1 MCAGYYNYQQGHV
14 PDCRDGTFRGPVIH
28 PQHWPDDLDYEKKRI
43 VVAGSGATAITL
55 VPALAEKREVVML
68 QRSPTYVAAMPR
80 QDKFAN
86 TLKALLPS
94 NVAYALTRKEH
105 CVSAIG
111 LQDCSIPSEMVE
123 ESVAQALNPR
133 WDPRWMLSGILCR
146 ATTRGRSACV
156 SLLMA
161 ISLRY

>member
-1 MCAGYYNYQQGHV
+1 ME
-14 PDCRDGTFRGPVIH
+14 TFRGPVIH

-43 VVAGSGATAITL
+43 VVIGSGATAITL
-55 VPALAEKREVVML
+55 VPALAEKAREVVML

-94 NVAYALTRKEH
+94 NVAYALTRKKNIAFQQLVYKIAQSH
-105 CVSAIG
+105 PKWLKSQLLKRAQSAMG
-111 LQDCSIPSEMVE
+111 SEVDVE
-123 ESVAQALNPR
+123 R
-133 WDPRWMLSGILCR
+133 HLCR
-146 ATTRGRSACV
+146 ATTRGQSACV

-161 ISLRY
+161 ISLRH